1 MKPSKSRNQQ
11 IYRATNQVRSKQLTT
26 NLSKQLRKKFGR
38 RNARILSGDTV
49 KIIRGE
55 YKGIDGKV
63 KKILT
68 EKNSIAVEGVQK
80 EKLKGGKIDISIHTS
95 NVVITSVK
103 TDDKWRVKIL
113 EGKPKAK
120 AKAEPKAKSNTKKNK
135 KTEVE

>member
-1 MKPSKSRNQQ
+1 MKPTKSRNQQ
-11 IYRATNQVRSKQLTT
+11 IYKATNQVRSKQLTT

-80 EKLKGGKIDISIHTS
+80 EKLKGGKIDISIHSS

-120 AKAEPKAKSNTKKNK
+120 AEPKAKSNTKKNK